1 MVVLL
6 QKQPKLLD
14 NDFKAFFVKYND
26 PNYIKL
32 EKLDILIR
40 LCSESNCDTV
50 LNELKE
56 YSCEIDVQFLR
67 NNIKAIGKIAI
78 DFPKSTSK
86 ACSILLSILKRA

>member
-1 MVVLL
+1 M
-6 QKQPKLLD
+6 LD

-40 LCSESNCDTV
+40 LCTQGNCETV

-56 YSCEIDVQFLR
+56 YSCEIDIQFLR

-78 DFPKSTSK
+78 DFPKSTAK
-86 ACSILLSILKRA
+86 AQTILLGILKRA